1 MVIPEDCVKARTMG
15 NNDCVASA
23 GASSV
28 LV

>member
-1 MVIPEDCVKARTMG
+1 MPEDRVKARTMG
-15 NNDCVASA
+15 NNDCVANA